1 MMVNFFDQILDKI
14 NLFDFLFLL
23 ILFYSVIQCFVQ
35 GFSLSLISF
44 MKWVLSTIVTIILVP
59 KLQPVVSEYIESE
72 FINNIGL
79 GVAIFIFT
87 LFLIIIVGKTLSRT
101 VTWTGVGSIDKVFG
115 FLFGFFKGYII
126 SVCLFTILNWFYPY
140 KNWGISAEKAFS
152 FDLISKGSEILINE
166 FPSGEDLIDTKEKIE
181 KI

>member
-1 MMVNFFDQILDKI
+1 
-14 NLFDFLFLL
+14 
-23 ILFYSVIQCFVQ
+23 
-35 GFSLSLISF
+35 

-59 KLQPVVSEYIESE
+59 KLQPIVSEYIESE

-87 LFLIIIVGKTLSRT
+87 LFIIIIVGKTLSKT

-152 FDLISKGSEILINE
+152 FDFINKGSEILINE
-166 FPSGEDLIDTKEKIE
+166 FPSGEDLINTKEKIE